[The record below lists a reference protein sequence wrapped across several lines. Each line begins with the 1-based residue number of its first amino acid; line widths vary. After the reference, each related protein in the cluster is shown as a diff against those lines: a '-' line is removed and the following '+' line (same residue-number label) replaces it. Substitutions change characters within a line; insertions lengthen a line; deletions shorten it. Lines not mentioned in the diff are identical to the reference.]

1 MAKRPSASGGFR
13 TQKQRVKTAKGR
25 KTSSRLWLQRQL
37 NDPYVQ
43 RARAEGLRGR
53 AAYKLSELDDMH
65 ALIPRGGTVIDL
77 GTAPGGWSQVAVKKV
92 GAKGRVVGIDIQE
105 VEPVPGAQI
114 LHADFMSPEGLRALE
129 EMIGAGKVDAVVSDM
144 AAAATGHSKTDHLR
158 TMALAEAA
166 ADFARDRLKPGGAF
180 VAKVLRGGGEKDLMD
195 ALKRDFATV
204 RHVKPPSSRS
214 DSSEL
219 FVVAKGF
226 RGVGNMGVGNMGVE

>member
-1 MAKRPSASGGFR
+1 MKKPTTGGAGFR

-53 AAYKLSELDDMH
+53 AAYKLAELDEMH
-65 ALIPRGGTVIDL
+65 DLIPRGGVVIDL
-77 GTAPGGWSQVAVKKV
+77 GTAPGGWSQVAVAKV
-92 GAKGRVVGIDIQE
+92 GPKGRVIGIDIQP
-105 VEPVPGAQI
+105 VEPVPGTEI
-114 LHADFMSPEGLRALE
+114 LHADFMTPEGLRALE
-129 EMIGAGKVDAVVSDM
+129 AMIGAGKVDTVVSDM
-144 AAAATGHSKTDHLR
+144 AAAATGHQKTDHLR

-166 ADFARDRLKPGGAF
+166 AAFARDWLKAGGSFA
-180 VAKVLRGGGEKDLMD
+180 AKVLRGGGEKDLMD
-195 ALKRDFATV
+195 ALKRDFGWV
-204 RHVKPPSSRS
+204 KHVKPPSSRS

-226 RGVGNMGVGNMGVE
+226 RGAEEGDDGA

>member
-1 MAKRPSASGGFR
+1 MKKPTTGGAGFR

-53 AAYKLSELDDMH
+53 AAYKLAELDEMH
-65 ALIPRGGTVIDL
+65 DLVPRGGVVIDL
-77 GTAPGGWSQVAVKKV
+77 GTAPGGWSQVAVDKV
-92 GAKGRVVGIDIQE
+92 GPKGRVIGIDIQP
-105 VEPVPGAQI
+105 VEPVPGAEI
-114 LHADFMSPEGLRALE
+114 LHADFMAPEGLRALE
-129 EMIGAGKVDAVVSDM
+129 AMIGEGKVDTVVSDM
-144 AAAATGHSKTDHLR
+144 AAAATGHQKTDHLR

-166 ADFARDRLKPGGAF
+166 AAFARDWLKPGGSFA
-180 VAKVLRGGGEKDLMD
+180 AKVLRGGGEKDLMD
-195 ALKRDFATV
+195 ALKRDFAWV
-204 RHVKPPSSRS
+204 KHVKPPSSRS

-226 RGVGNMGVGNMGVE
+226 RGVEEGRGDDTS